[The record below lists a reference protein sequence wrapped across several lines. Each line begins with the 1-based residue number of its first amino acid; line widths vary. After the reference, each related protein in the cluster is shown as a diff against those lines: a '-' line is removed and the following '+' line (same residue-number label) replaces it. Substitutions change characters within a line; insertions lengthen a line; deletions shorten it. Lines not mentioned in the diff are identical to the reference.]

1 MVDFNWSNVT
11 SWQDFLTAAN
21 TNTGNWFWAVMGV
34 FLPFIIATIVL
45 LPTGWEAALMG
56 GAFVGFI
63 LSILLAYAGLV
74 AWWVVGTFV
83 GIIIFMIL
91 YIYWSS
97 RYNY

>member
-1 MVDFNWSNVT
+1 MADFNFSNVT
-11 SWQDFLTAAN
+11 DWKGFLDAAN
-21 TNTGNWFWAVMGV
+21 TNTLGWFWTVMGV
-34 FLPFIIATIVL
+34 FLPFIIAVIVL

-56 GAFVGFI
+56 GAFVGLI
-63 LSILLAYAGLV
+63 LSILLTYAGVV